1 MLPLEFESFSIRNL
15 NSPVAQ
21 LVEQLTVNQWVP
33 GSSPGRGANFSFP
46 SPLAS
51 ITYAVFGSETHR
63 HIVFWSMEIGKY
75 NQKAKYGMA
84 LAGYDCGITRP
95 SHMPLSDSEKATYKA
110 DFDFMKG

>member
-1 MLPLEFESFSIRNL
+1 MGPWFE
-15 NSPVAQ
+15 PG
-21 LVEQLTVNQWVP
+21 P
-33 GSSPGRGANFSFP
+33 GSQFLLPD
-46 SPLAS
+46 S
-51 ITYAVFGSETHR
+51 ITYAISGSETHR